1 VLAQRAWWLLAV
13 VAAGSFAVPVRAAEL
28 QLSAREGCAD
38 ERSIREQVDRLLG
51 RPLADVEGMAF
62 ELSLAEVDG
71 GGVQLRLQTVYA
83 GKAPRQRELS
93 AASCREATDAAAVA
107 IAMAV
112 AERERAVAPPVEAGG
127 SEQPAGAA
135 EGAGGAA
142 QTDDA
147 EAGDE
152 PLRLGVG
159 LGLAL
164 QLGALPTLAAGAQLG
179 VGLGHGLW
187 RLELL
192 GALFASQETTL
203 PGDDRGGE
211 LGLWLT
217 AVLGCVEPDFG
228 RVRLF
233 GCAGFELGRLTARG
247 LGVMNQRDGDSLWR
261 ALRVETG
268 AAVVL
273 FGDLRA
279 MARLGIALPLAR
291 DEFVLEMDDHV
302 HRPASLGAHA
312 LVGLEQ
318 ELSW

>member
-1 VLAQRAWWLLAV
+1 
-13 VAAGSFAVPVRAAEL
+13 VRAAEL
-28 QLSAREGCAD
+28 QLSAQEGCAD

-62 ELSLAEVDG
+62 ELSLVEGEG
-71 GGVQLRLQTVYA
+71 GAVQLRLQTLYA
-83 GKAPRQRELS
+83 GKAPRQRALS
-93 AASCREATDAAAVA
+93 AASCREAADAAAVA

-112 AERERAVAPPVEAGG
+112 AERERAVAAPVEAG
-127 SEQPAGAA
+127 SDVAS
-135 EGAGGAA
+135 GGAQSA
-142 QTDDA
+142 DDA
-147 EAGDE
+147 VRTGDATQADE
-152 PLRLGVG
+152 PLRLVLG

-164 QLGALPTLAAGAQLG
+164 QLGALPALAAGAQLG
-179 VGLGHGLW
+179 VGLGYGLW

-217 AVLGCVEPDFG
+217 GLLGCVEPDFG

-247 LGVMNQRDGDSLWR
+247 LGVMNERDGDSLWR
-261 ALRVETG
+261 AVRVEAG
-268 AAVVL
+268 AAVRL

-279 MARLGIALPLAR
+279 LARLGLELPLAR
-291 DEFVLEMDDHV
+291 DEFVLEMQDRV

-312 LVGLEQ
+312 VVGLEQ
-318 ELSW
+318 EFSW